1 MNHFNDKQLRNI
13 NISITVRLKFSYG
26 GSLSAPPPFWGLV
39 ITVLRYMFDTGT
51 TRSPCSGH

>member
-1 MNHFNDKQLRNI
+1 MNHFNDKQLWNI

-26 GSLSAPPPFWGLV
+26 GSLSALWGLV